1 MTNRFYTMVSSRKI
15 DDGHE
20 IQLDGKPVQTPLKMD
35 LVAPSKALADAVV
48 LEWSEQIDI
57 IKPHTMPL
65 TQILITSVDKIRDR
79 AKITEAAMR
88 YLDTDLVCYW
98 AKEPEELAKQQK
110 EVWGKWVKW
119 FDEQFEVPLYTTKKI
134 EPIKQEEEAHKRAWN
149 YIEALDD
156 QYFTVLHVMTSLS
169 GSLILALAFVEG
181 DISPEEIFEASYLEE
196 LYKGR
201 LYNEELHGA
210 SPEEEAEREEF
221 KRDAKA
227 ALDFIKLSNE
237 I

>member
-1 MTNRFYTMVSSRKI
+1 MA
-15 DDGHE
+15 
-20 IQLDGKPVQTPLKMD
+20 PLGSGGRWYEYFSGD
-35 LVAPSKALADAVV
+35 
-48 LEWSEQIDI
+48 
-57 IKPHTMPL
+57 
-65 TQILITSVDKIRDR
+65 SVD
-79 AKITEAAMR
+79 ITNTREKMAFLPGEYR
-88 YLDTDLVCYW
+88 I
-98 AKEPEELAKQQK
+98 
-110 EVWGKWVKW
+110 
-119 FDEQFEVPLYTTKKI
+119 YTTKKI
-134 EPIKQEEEAHKRAWN
+134 DPIKQEEEAHKRAWN

-181 DISPEEIFEASYLEE
+181 DISPEEIFAASYLEE

-221 KRDAKA
+221 KRDAA
-227 ALDFIKLSNE
+227 AARQFIDLANE